1 MVLLNIDKVSKIVY
15 DKEEEKIIKWLRLIG
30 AESMKELKEIAEK
43 DECMEQAIAYME
55 DFLNDEEIQDVYDKI
70 VDVADKAEQK
80 GKRSANIN
88 TARNMLTD
96 GLSMDDIMKYTGL
109 SIKEIENINKT
120 VEE

>member
-1 MVLLNIDKVSKIVY
+1 MVKTNWSGKY
-15 DKEEEKIIKWLRLIG
+15 ERIKRD
-30 AESMKELKEIAEK
+30 SRKN
-43 DECMEQAIAYME
+43 ECMEQAIAYME

-70 VDVADKAEQK
+70 VDITDKAEQK

-109 SIKEIENINKT
+109 SIKEIETINKS